1 MKFLSG
7 LIFLAIV
14 AFLVWPYYH
23 LYQLN
28 NAVVSNNHA
37 GFEKLIDIDAV
48 RKVHQ
53 ENIEW
58 KINNTGGMQGNV
70 IADTIREGVKALGNT
85 AVDTVIDTNWM
96 LARLHKTP
104 GSLWE
109 QLTFAFFESPTR
121 FMVRLGKL
129 GQEPIYV
136 QMTMQDW
143 YWRVTAIYE

>member
-1 MKFLSG
+1 MKILSG

-14 AFLVWPYYH
+14 AFLGWPYYH

-28 NAVVSNNHA
+28 SAVADNNPA
-37 GFEKLIDIDAV
+37 AFDKLIDIDAV
-48 RKVHQ
+48 RKVHKD
-53 ENIEW
+53 NMEW

-70 IADTIREGVKALGNT
+70 IADTIREGAKVLGNT
-85 AVDTVIDTNWM
+85 AADTIDTDWM

-109 QLTFAFFESPTR
+109 QLSFAFFESPTR

-143 YWRVTAIYE
+143 YWRVTGIYE